1 MSATPATT
9 THARLALALA
19 DMTSPKANKTNPA
32 FRSRYASLDAIL
44 DHTRPIL
51 ARHKLGLLQQIVS
64 GEGRIGVTTTVVG
77 PEGPVDLG
85 TVTIAMRA
93 ESTVQQYNSA
103 VTTLRRMTA
112 QAALGIAT
120 DADDDGAAASAQ
132 PTAKK
137 WVPNTPAAASTAK
150 TNGVGF

>member
-1 MSATPATT
+1 MSATNAQPTT

-19 DMTSPKANKTNPA
+19 AMSSPKANKTNPA

-44 DHTRPIL
+44 DHVRPIL
-51 ARHKLGLLQQIVS
+51 GKHGLGLTQQIVS
-64 GEGRIGVTTTVVG
+64 TEGRIGVVTSVVG
-77 PEGPVDLG
+77 PEGTIEFHP
-85 TVTIAMRA
+85 VTIAMKP
-93 ESTVQQYNSA
+93 ESNVQQYNSA

-132 PTAKK
+132 PAPAKK
-137 WVPNTPAAASTAK
+137 WIPNPARSDA
-150 TNGVGF
+150 